1 MKSLI
6 VYSSASPNTK
16 QLGQALYDHLS
27 GEKDFCAISEPP
39 DPAKYNFVAV
49 GFWLQEDVPDTETQT
64 FLAQLEESQDTY
76 LFATHEAESE
86 SPLAVRGM
94 KIARNIAK
102 KAHIIQTFSC
112 SAEGADKAIVDQQDV
127 KRVVRMLEGMDLP

>member
-6 VYSSASPNTK
+6 VYSSASANIK
-16 QLGQALYDHLS
+16 QLAQALYDHLS
-27 GEKDFCAISEPP
+27 GEKKLCTFSEAPNP
-39 DPAKYNFVAV
+39 TGYNFVAV
-49 GFWLQEDVPDTETQT
+49 GFWLQDDVPDPETQA

-94 KIARNIAK
+94 KVARDIAK

-112 SAEGADKAIVDQQDV
+112 SAEVADKAMVDAQDV